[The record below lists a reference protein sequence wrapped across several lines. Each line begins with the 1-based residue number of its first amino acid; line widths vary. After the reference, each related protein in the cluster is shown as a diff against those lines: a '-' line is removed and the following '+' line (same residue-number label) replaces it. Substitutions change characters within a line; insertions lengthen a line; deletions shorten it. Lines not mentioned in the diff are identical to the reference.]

1 MFSLYPPPLGEGKGE
16 GEVRARLNP
25 SPQPSPKGR
34 GSKNHRL
41 KSMLHTT
48 MPAIPD
54 DWPSRLIKPERPASN
69 NAGILTLRIANVVF
83 ASFLA
88 EPAYAVGGASAGC
101 FLP

>member
-1 MFSLYPPPLGEGKGE
+1 MCGTEGQSQTKVYATYNYAGD
-16 GEVRARLNP
+16 
-25 SPQPSPKGR
+25 SY
-34 GSKNHRL
+34 
-41 KSMLHTT
+41 
-48 MPAIPD
+48 

-83 ASFLA
+83 ASYLA